1 MPVFQGKLSPS
12 PLVPHWDN
20 KRHEYWRHSSSGDIK
35 VAVYHNVR
43 GILRQKSKV
52 WAID

>member
-1 MPVFQGKLSPS
+1 MPTFQGKLSLS
-12 PLVPHWDN
+12 PLVSPWDN
-20 KRHEYWRHSSSGDIK
+20 KRHEYWRHSSFGDIK
-35 VAVYHNVR
+35 VAVYQNVR